1 MSHPFGKSP
10 ETQVIWSI
18 IRTKLQIL
26 PSYHL
31 CISKVFPLPKKKK
44 KKHRM
49 MNGNDLCSLTIFRIK
64 KKKKTFSIM
73 RSFRTILSSGR
84 KSNQ

>member
-26 PSYHL
+26 PSYHS

-44 KKHRM
+44 KKKNIEWWMAMICVVWRYL
-49 MNGNDLCSLTIFRIK
+49 GLK
-64 KKKKTFSIM
+64 KKKK
-73 RSFRTILSSGR
+73 LSV
-84 KSNQ
+84 